1 MGGEITPFEVHVE
14 DSVLDDLRQRLA
26 LTRWPDQIPGSGWER
41 GADSD
46 YLRALVDYLRDDFD
60 WRAAER
66 VQNTWPQFLTTLDG
80 ARVHFFHVR
89 SPHLG
94 ARPLLLTHGWPS
106 TPLEFLEVIGP
117 LTDPTAYGGR
127 AEDAC
132 HVVAPSL
139 PGFGWSLPTTEGG
152 WHPGRIARAWLEL
165 MARLGYERFAAHG
178 TDWGSVV
185 STEMAREAPERL
197 AGLHLTLLMSG
208 LRPRNG
214 VLTPEEEHQQQ
225 ANEALRATELGY
237 VMLQSTKPQT
247 LSYALADSPV
257 GQAAWIVE
265 KLRTWTDCAGD
276 LESVLTRDEILASVT
291 TFWATGTGGS
301 SGRLYHEARLAAL
314 GSTPRQGRI
323 GVPTAVALFPR
334 ELYPTSRRIA
344 SEHYN
349 IVRWTPMA
357 RGGHFGAWEQ
367 PELLVAD
374 LRAFLAGLQAAGEC
388 SQVEIPEEKS

>member
-1 MGGEITPFEVHVE
+1 MGGHANDGDITPFEVHVA
-14 DSVLDDLRQRLA
+14 DGVLDDLRQRLA

-41 GADSD
+41 GADGD
-46 YLRALVDYLRDDFD
+46 YLRALVDYWRDDFD

-89 SPHLG
+89 SPHPQ
-94 ARPLLLTHGWPS
+94 ARPLMLTHGWPS

-139 PGFGWSLPTTEGG
+139 PGFGWSLPTTESG

-165 MARLGYERFAAHG
+165 MTRLGYERFAAHG

-185 STEMAREAPERL
+185 STAMAREAPERL
-197 AGLHLTLLMSG
+197 AGLHLTLLVSG

-237 VMLQSTKPQT
+237 VLLQSTKPQT

-276 LESVLTRDEILASVT
+276 LESVLTKDEILTSVT

-314 GSTPRQGRI
+314 GSTPPQGRI
-323 GVPTAVALFPR
+323 EVPTAVALFPR
-334 ELYPTSRRIA
+334 ELYPTSLRI
-344 SEHYN
+344 SSDHYN

-374 LRAFLAGLQAAGEC
+374 LRAFLAGL
-388 SQVEIPEEKS
+388 